1 MARVLS
7 YITNIRI
14 RYMSTAVPDLLGSAR
29 GKPRRVFRLLMLI
42 FMPVRLYIVPLHMLH
57 FPSLRIGR
65 FHGVDNEACVA
76 YS

>member
-7 YITNIRI
+7 YITIVRI
-14 RYMSTAVPDLLGSAR
+14 RYMSTTVPDLLESAR

-42 FMPVRLYIVPLHMLH
+42 FMPVRLSTVPFHMLH

-65 FHGVDNEACVA
+65 FHGVDNEACIA